1 VKILFAIKRLASAVG
16 GAERVLC
23 SVCSELAKRGHE
35 VSILTF
41 DPPDDSPFYL
51 LDSRVKR
58 IDLSIGDSSRQT
70 GLGEILLRM
79 KALRRTVRA
88 ERPDIAVGFMHSM
101 FVPLAFSL
109 AGTGV
114 PVLGSEHIVPE
125 YYRTRYFQYLS
136 LRLAA
141 TFLVNLTV
149 LSESIRLCYPN
160 GVRRRMVVMPNPVEM
175 TSNVAKVGFEK
186 KSFILLSVGRFDAQK
201 DHATLIRSFSQIAHE
216 FPKWHLK
223 IVGEGL
229 LRPELEL
236 LVQTLGLQARVT
248 MPGVSS
254 AIGMEYESAEAFVI
268 SSRYEAF
275 GLVTAE
281 AMSHG
286 LPVIGFADCLG
297 TNELIEA
304 GRTGILVDPGDD
316 RVGSL
321 ASDLSRLMTD
331 PELRRRL
338 GRAGRDAVNTRFSS
352 QQVCDL
358 WEKLLRSLIKSA
370 FSPDNSQSGTP

>member
-1 VKILFAIKRLASAVG
+1 MI
-16 GAERVLC
+16 
-23 SVCSELAKRGHE
+23 
-35 VSILTF
+35 T
-41 DPPDDSPFYL
+41 
-51 LDSRVKR
+51 
-58 IDLSIGDSSRQT
+58 
-70 GLGEILLRM
+70 
-79 KALRRTVRA
+79 LRRTVR
-88 ERPDIAVGFMHSM
+88 EEQPDIAVGFMHSM

-125 YYRTRYFQYLS
+125 YYRTRYFQYLL

-141 TFLVNLTV
+141 NFLVNLTV
-149 LSESIRLCYPN
+149 LSESIRLRYPN

-175 TSNVAKVGFEK
+175 ASNVAKVGFEK
-186 KSFILLSVGRFDAQK
+186 KSFILLSVGRLDAQK

-229 LRPELEL
+229 LRPKLEL

-254 AIGMEYESAEAFVI
+254 SIGMEYESAEAFVI